1 MNINWYPGH
10 MKKTIEDIEK
20 KLKLVDFVIEIID
33 SRIPYSSRNPLFDE
47 LLKNKK
53 RLLIFN
59 KSDLSDPKLN
69 EEWMKK
75 LTDENNFAISYNAT
89 KPNVN
94 IVVKKAEDLMS
105 EEIKKYEEK
114 GLKKGPL
121 RAMIVGIP
129 NSGKSTFIN
138 SISGTKSAKTG
149 NRPGVTKTNQW
160 IKIHPKL
167 HLLDTPGVLWPKF
180 EENVG
185 LNLAFTGAIKDE
197 IMDRETLA
205 LKLIEKLVKIDS
217 TLIEN
222 RYNLK
227 NIKELSSIEIMDEI
241 GKRRGAL
248 MRGGFIDYEKV
259 SGIIL
264 DEFKKG
270 LMGKVTLEGPN
281 EFWKIWRWLL

>member
-20 KLKLVDFVIEIID
+20 KLKLIDFVIEIID
-33 SRIPYSSRNPLFDE
+33 SRIPFSSRNPLFDD
-47 LLKNKK
+47 LFKNKK

-59 KSDLSDPKLN
+59 KSDLSNPKLN
-69 EEWMKK
+69 EEWMEKI
-75 LTDENNFAISYNAT
+75 TDENNFAISYNAM

-94 IVVKKAEDLMS
+94 LVVKKSEELMAD
-105 EEIKKYEEK
+105 EIKKYEDK
-114 GLKKGPL
+114 GLSKGPL

-138 SISGTKSAKTG
+138 SISGTKSARTG

-160 IKIHPKL
+160 IKIHSKL

-180 EENVG
+180 EEKVG

-205 LKLIEKLVKIDS
+205 LKLIGKLKKIAPAALEERYKLS
-217 TLIEN
+217 NIED
-222 RYNLK
+222 
-227 NIKELSSIEIMDEI
+227 KEAIEIMDEI
-241 GKRRGAL
+241 GKNRGAL
-248 MRGGFIDYEKV
+248 MRGGLIDYEKV

-264 DEFKKG
+264 DEFRKG
-270 LMGKVTLEGPN
+270 TLGRITLEEPN
-281 EFWKIWRWLL
+281 EFL

>member
-33 SRIPYSSRNPLFDE
+33 SRIPFSSRNPLFDD
-47 LLKNKK
+47 LFKNKK

-69 EEWMKK
+69 EEWMEKI
-75 LTDENNFAISYNAT
+75 TDENNFALSYNAM

-94 IVVKKAEDLMS
+94 LVVKKSEELMAD
-105 EEIKKYEEK
+105 EIKKYEDK
-114 GLKKGPL
+114 GLNKGPL

-138 SISGTKSAKTG
+138 SISGTKSARTG

-160 IKIHPKL
+160 IKIHSKL

-180 EENVG
+180 EEKVG

-205 LKLIEKLVKIDS
+205 LKLIGKLKKIAPAALEERYKLS
-217 TLIEN
+217 NIED
-222 RYNLK
+222 
-227 NIKELSSIEIMDEI
+227 KEAIEIMDEI
-241 GKRRGAL
+241 GKNRGAL
-248 MRGGFIDYEKV
+248 MRGGLIDYEKV

-264 DEFKKG
+264 DEFRKG
-270 LMGKVTLEGPN
+270 TLGRITLEEPN
-281 EFWKIWRWLL
+281 EF

>member
-33 SRIPYSSRNPLFDE
+33 SRIPYSSRNPLFND

-59 KSDLSDPKLN
+59 KSDLSNPKLN
-69 EEWMKK
+69 EEWMEKI
-75 LTDENNFAISYNAT
+75 TDENNFAISYNAM

-94 IVVKKAEDLMS
+94 LVVKKSEELMA
-105 EEIKKYEEK
+105 EEIKKYEDK

-160 IKIHPKL
+160 IKIHSKL

-180 EENVG
+180 QEKVG

-205 LKLIEKLVKIDS
+205 LKLIEKL
-217 TLIEN
+217 
-222 RYNLK
+222 K
-227 NIKELSSIEIMDEI
+227 NIAPSSLEERYKISDIEAMSGIEIMDGI
-241 GKRRGAL
+241 GKNRGAL

-264 DEFKKG
+264 DEFRKG
-270 LMGKVTLEGPN
+270 TLGRITLEEPN
-281 EFWKIWRWLL
+281 EFL

>member
-33 SRIPYSSRNPLFDE
+33 SRIPFSSRNPLFDD
-47 LLKNKK
+47 LFKNKK

-69 EEWMKK
+69 EEWMEKI
-75 LTDENNFAISYNAT
+75 TDENNFAISYNAM

-94 IVVKKAEDLMS
+94 LVVKKSEELMAD
-105 EEIKKYEEK
+105 EIKKYEDK
-114 GLKKGPL
+114 GLNKCPL

-160 IKIHPKL
+160 IKIHSKL

-180 EENVG
+180 EEKVG

-205 LKLIEKLVKIDS
+205 LKLIGKLKKIAPAALEERYKLS
-217 TLIEN
+217 NIED
-222 RYNLK
+222 
-227 NIKELSSIEIMDEI
+227 KEAIEIMDEI
-241 GKRRGAL
+241 GKNRGAL
-248 MRGGFIDYEKV
+248 MRGGLIDYEKV

-264 DEFKKG
+264 DEFRKG
-270 LMGKVTLEGPN
+270 TLGRITLEEPN
-281 EFWKIWRWLL
+281 EFL

>member
-33 SRIPYSSRNPLFDE
+33 SRIPFSSRNPLFDD
-47 LLKNKK
+47 LFKNKK

-59 KSDLSDPKLN
+59 KSDLSNPKLN
-69 EEWMKK
+69 DDWMEKI
-75 LTDENNFAISYNAT
+75 TDENNFAISYNAM

-94 IVVKKAEDLMS
+94 LVVKKSEELMAD
-105 EEIKKYEEK
+105 EIKKYEDK
-114 GLKKGPL
+114 GLNKGPL

-138 SISGTKSAKTG
+138 SISGTKSARTG

-160 IKIHPKL
+160 IKIHSKL

-180 EENVG
+180 EEKVG

-205 LKLIEKLVKIDS
+205 LKLIGKLKKIAPAA
-217 TLIEN
+217 LEE
-222 RYNLK
+222 RYKLS
-227 NIKELSSIEIMDEI
+227 NIQDKEAIEIMDEI
-241 GKRRGAL
+241 GKNRGAL
-248 MRGGFIDYEKV
+248 MRGGLIDYEKV

-264 DEFKKG
+264 DEFRKG
-270 LMGKVTLEGPN
+270 TLGRITLEEPN
-281 EFWKIWRWLL
+281 EFL

>member
-33 SRIPYSSRNPLFDE
+33 SRIPFSSRNPLFDD
-47 LLKNKK
+47 LFKNKK

-59 KSDLSDPKLN
+59 KSDLSNPKLN
-69 EEWMKK
+69 DEWMEKI
-75 LTDENNFAISYNAT
+75 TDENNFALSYNAM

-94 IVVKKAEDLMS
+94 LVVKKSEELMAD
-105 EEIKKYEEK
+105 EIKKYEDK
-114 GLKKGPL
+114 GLNKGPL

-138 SISGTKSAKTG
+138 SISGTKSARTG

-160 IKIHPKL
+160 IKIHSKL

-180 EENVG
+180 EEKVG

-197 IMDRETLA
+197 IMDIETLA
-205 LKLIEKLVKIDS
+205 LKLIGKLKKIAPAALEERYKLS
-217 TLIEN
+217 NIED
-222 RYNLK
+222 
-227 NIKELSSIEIMDEI
+227 KEAIEIMDEI
-241 GKRRGAL
+241 GKNRGAL
-248 MRGGFIDYEKV
+248 MRGGLIDYEKV

-264 DEFKKG
+264 DEFRKG
-270 LMGKVTLEGPN
+270 TLGRITLEEPN
-281 EFWKIWRWLL
+281 EF

>member
-33 SRIPYSSRNPLFDE
+33 SRIPFSSRNPIFND

-59 KSDLSDPKLN
+59 KSDLSDPKSN
-69 EEWMKK
+69 EIWMEK
-75 LTDENNFAISYNAT
+75 LTDENNFAISYNAM
-89 KPNVN
+89 KGNVSL
-94 IVVKKAEDLMS
+94 VVKKSQELMAD
-105 EEIKKYEEK
+105 EIKKYEDK
-114 GLKKGPL
+114 GLNKGPL

-138 SISGTKSAKTG
+138 SISGTRSAKTG
-149 NRPGVTKTNQW
+149 NRPGVTKVNQW

-180 EENVG
+180 EEKVG

-205 LKLIEKLVKIDS
+205 LKLIE
-217 TLIEN
+217 
-222 RYNLK
+222 RLK
-227 NIKELSSIEIMDEI
+227 EIYPSSIEERYKISNVIDKKALDIMDEI
-241 GKRRGAL
+241 GKNRGAL
-248 MRGGFIDYEKV
+248 MRGGYIDYEKV
-259 SGIIL
+259 AGIVL
-264 DEFKKG
+264 DEFRKG
-270 LMGKVTLEGPN
+270 ILGRITLEEAD
-281 EFWKIWRWLL
+281 EFL

>member
-33 SRIPYSSRNPLFDE
+33 SRIPYSSRNPLFDD

-59 KSDLSDPKLN
+59 KSDLSNPKLN
-69 EEWMKK
+69 EEWMEKI
-75 LTDENNFAISYNAT
+75 TDENNFAISYNAM

-94 IVVKKAEDLMS
+94 LVVKKSEELMA
-105 EEIKKYEEK
+105 EEIKKYEDK
-114 GLKKGPL
+114 GLNKGPL

-160 IKIHPKL
+160 IKIHSKL

-180 EENVG
+180 EEKVG

-205 LKLIEKLVKIDS
+205 LKLIE
-217 TLIEN
+217 
-222 RYNLK
+222 RLK
-227 NIKELSSIEIMDEI
+227 NIAPSSLEERYKISDIEAMSGIEIMDEI
-241 GKRRGAL
+241 GKNRGAL
-248 MRGGFIDYEKV
+248 MRGGLIDYEKV

-264 DEFKKG
+264 DEFRKG
-270 LMGKVTLEGPN
+270 TLGRITLEEPN
-281 EFWKIWRWLL
+281 EFL

>member
-10 MKKTIEDIEK
+10 MKKTIEDIEE

-33 SRIPYSSRNPLFDE
+33 SRIPYSSRNPLFKD

-59 KSDLSDPKLN
+59 KSDLSNPKLN
-69 EEWMKK
+69 EEWMEKI
-75 LTDENNFAISYNAT
+75 TDENNFAISYNAM

-94 IVVKKAEDLMS
+94 LVVKKSEELMA
-105 EEIKKYEEK
+105 EEIKKYQDK

-138 SISGTKSAKTG
+138 SISGTKSARTG

-160 IKIHPKL
+160 IKIHSKL

-180 EENVG
+180 EEKVG

-205 LKLIEKLVKIDS
+205 LKLIEKL
-217 TLIEN
+217 
-222 RYNLK
+222 K
-227 NIKELSSIEIMDEI
+227 NIAPASLEERYKISDIKEMSPLEIMDEI
-241 GKRRGAL
+241 GKNRGAL
-248 MRGGFIDYEKV
+248 MRGGLIDYEKV

-264 DEFKKG
+264 DEFRKG
-270 LMGKVTLEGPN
+270 TLGRITLEEPN
-281 EFWKIWRWLL
+281 EFL

>member
-10 MKKTIEDIEK
+10 MKKTIEDIEE

-33 SRIPYSSRNPLFDE
+33 SRIPYSSRNPLFKD

-59 KSDLSDPKLN
+59 KSDLSNPKLN
-69 EEWMKK
+69 EEWMEKI
-75 LTDENNFAISYNAT
+75 TDENNFAISYNAM

-94 IVVKKAEDLMS
+94 LVVKKSEELMA
-105 EEIKKYEEK
+105 EEIKKYQDK

-138 SISGTKSAKTG
+138 SISGTKSARTG

-160 IKIHPKL
+160 IKIHSKL

-180 EENVG
+180 EEKVG

-205 LKLIEKLVKIDS
+205 LKLIEKL
-217 TLIEN
+217 
-222 RYNLK
+222 K
-227 NIKELSSIEIMDEI
+227 NIAPDSLEERYKISDIKEMSPLEIMDEI
-241 GKRRGAL
+241 GKNRGAL
-248 MRGGFIDYEKV
+248 MRGGLIDYEKV
-259 SGIIL
+259 SGIVL
-264 DEFKKG
+264 DEFRKG
-270 LMGKVTLEGPN
+270 TLGRITLEEPN
-281 EFWKIWRWLL
+281 EFL

>member
-33 SRIPYSSRNPLFDE
+33 SRIPFSSRNPLFDD
-47 LLKNKK
+47 LFKNKK

-59 KSDLSDPKLN
+59 KSDLSNPKLN
-69 EEWMKK
+69 DEWMEKI
-75 LTDENNFAISYNAT
+75 TDENNFAISYNAM

-94 IVVKKAEDLMS
+94 LVVKKSEELMAD
-105 EEIKKYEEK
+105 EIKKYEDK
-114 GLKKGPL
+114 GLNKGPL

-138 SISGTKSAKTG
+138 SISGTKSARTG

-160 IKIHPKL
+160 IKIHSKL

-180 EENVG
+180 EEKVG

-205 LKLIEKLVKIDS
+205 LKLIGKLKKIAPAALEERYKLS
-217 TLIEN
+217 NIED
-222 RYNLK
+222 
-227 NIKELSSIEIMDEI
+227 KEAIEIMDEI
-241 GKRRGAL
+241 GKNRGAL
-248 MRGGFIDYEKV
+248 MRGGLIDYEKV

-264 DEFKKG
+264 DEFRKG
-270 LMGKVTLEGPN
+270 TLGRITLEEPN
-281 EFWKIWRWLL
+281 EFL

>member
-33 SRIPYSSRNPLFDE
+33 SRIPFSSRNPLFDD
-47 LLKNKK
+47 LFKNKK

-59 KSDLSDPKLN
+59 KSDLSNPKLN
-69 EEWMKK
+69 DEWMEKI
-75 LTDENNFAISYNAT
+75 TDENNFAISYNAM

-94 IVVKKAEDLMS
+94 LVVKKSEELMAY
-105 EEIKKYEEK
+105 EIKKYEDK
-114 GLKKGPL
+114 GLNKGPL

-138 SISGTKSAKTG
+138 SISGTKSARTG

-160 IKIHPKL
+160 IKIHSKL

-180 EENVG
+180 EEKVG

-205 LKLIEKLVKIDS
+205 LKLIGRLKKIAPAALEERYKLS
-217 TLIEN
+217 NIED
-222 RYNLK
+222 
-227 NIKELSSIEIMDEI
+227 KEAIEIMDEI
-241 GKRRGAL
+241 GKNRGAL
-248 MRGGFIDYEKV
+248 MRGGLIDYEKV

-264 DEFKKG
+264 DEFRKG
-270 LMGKVTLEGPN
+270 TLGRITLEEPN
-281 EFWKIWRWLL
+281 EIL

>member
-33 SRIPYSSRNPLFDE
+33 SRIPFSSRNPIFDD

-69 EEWMKK
+69 EAWMEK
-75 LTDENNFAISYNAT
+75 LTDENNFAISYNAM
-89 KPNVN
+89 KGNVSL
-94 IVVKKAEDLMS
+94 VVKKSQELMA
-105 EEIKKYEEK
+105 EEIKKYEDK
-114 GLKKGPL
+114 GLNKGAL

-138 SISGTKSAKTG
+138 SISGTRSAKTG
-149 NRPGVTKTNQW
+149 NRPGVTKVNQW

-180 EENVG
+180 EDKVG

-205 LKLIEKLVKIDS
+205 LKLIEKLKYI
-217 TLIEN
+217 
-222 RYNLK
+222 YP
-227 NIKELSSIEIMDEI
+227 SSIEERYKISNVKDKEALDIMDEI
-241 GKRRGAL
+241 GKNRGAL
-248 MRGGFIDYEKV
+248 MRGGYIDYEKV
-259 SGIIL
+259 AGIVL
-264 DEFKKG
+264 DEFRKG
-270 LMGKVTLEGPN
+270 ILGRITLEVPD
-281 EFWKIWRWLL
+281 EFL

>member
-33 SRIPYSSRNPLFDE
+33 SRIPFSSRNPLFDD
-47 LLKNKK
+47 LFKNKK

-59 KSDLSDPKLN
+59 KSDLSNPKLN
-69 EEWMKK
+69 DEWMEKI
-75 LTDENNFAISYNAT
+75 TDENNFAISYNAM

-94 IVVKKAEDLMS
+94 LVVKKSEELMAY
-105 EEIKKYEEK
+105 EIKKYEDK
-114 GLKKGPL
+114 GLNKGPL

-138 SISGTKSAKTG
+138 SISGTKSARTG

-160 IKIHPKL
+160 IKIHSKL

-180 EENVG
+180 EEKVG

-205 LKLIEKLVKIDS
+205 LKLIGRLKKIAPAALEERYKLS
-217 TLIEN
+217 NIED
-222 RYNLK
+222 
-227 NIKELSSIEIMDEI
+227 KEAIEIMDEI
-241 GKRRGAL
+241 GKNRGAL
-248 MRGGFIDYEKV
+248 MRGGLIDYEKV

-264 DEFKKG
+264 DEFRKG
-270 LMGKVTLEGPN
+270 TLGRITLEEPN
-281 EFWKIWRWLL
+281 EFL

>member
-1 MNINWYPGH
+1 

-33 SRIPYSSRNPLFDE
+33 SRIPFSSRNPIFDD

-59 KSDLSDPKLN
+59 KSDLSDPKSN
-69 EEWMKK
+69 EIWMEK
-75 LTDENNFAISYNAT
+75 LTDENNFAISYNAM
-89 KPNVN
+89 KGNVSL
-94 IVVKKAEDLMS
+94 VVKKSQELMAD
-105 EEIKKYEEK
+105 EIKKYEDK
-114 GLKKGPL
+114 GLNKGPL

-138 SISGTKSAKTG
+138 SISGTRSAKTG
-149 NRPGVTKTNQW
+149 NRPGVTKVNQW

-180 EENVG
+180 EEKVG

-205 LKLIEKLVKIDS
+205 LKLIE
-217 TLIEN
+217 
-222 RYNLK
+222 RLK
-227 NIKELSSIEIMDEI
+227 EIYPSSIEERYKISNVKDKKALDIMDEI
-241 GKRRGAL
+241 GKNRGAL
-248 MRGGFIDYEKV
+248 MRGGYIDYEKV
-259 SGIIL
+259 AGIVL
-264 DEFKKG
+264 DEFRKG
-270 LMGKVTLEGPN
+270 ILGRITLEEAD
-281 EFWKIWRWLL
+281 EFL

>member
-33 SRIPYSSRNPLFDE
+33 SRIPFSSRNPLFDD
-47 LLKNKK
+47 LFKNKK

-59 KSDLSDPKLN
+59 KSDLSNPKLN
-69 EEWMKK
+69 EEWMEKI
-75 LTDENNFAISYNAT
+75 TDENNFAISYNAM

-94 IVVKKAEDLMS
+94 LVVKKSEELMAD
-105 EEIKKYEEK
+105 EIKKYEDK
-114 GLKKGPL
+114 GLNKGPL

-160 IKIHPKL
+160 IKIHSKL

-180 EENVG
+180 EEKVG

-205 LKLIEKLVKIDS
+205 LKLIGKLKKIAPAALEERYKLS
-217 TLIEN
+217 NIED
-222 RYNLK
+222 
-227 NIKELSSIEIMDEI
+227 KEAIEIMDEI
-241 GKRRGAL
+241 GKNRGAL
-248 MRGGFIDYEKV
+248 MRGGLIDYEKV

-264 DEFKKG
+264 DEFRKG
-270 LMGKVTLEGPN
+270 TLGRITLEEPN
-281 EFWKIWRWLL
+281 EFL

>member
-33 SRIPYSSRNPLFDE
+33 SRIPFSSRNPLFDD
-47 LLKNKK
+47 LFKNKK

-59 KSDLSDPKLN
+59 KSDLSNPKLN
-69 EEWMKK
+69 DEWMEKI
-75 LTDENNFAISYNAT
+75 TDENNFAISYNAM

-94 IVVKKAEDLMS
+94 LVVKKS
-105 EEIKKYEEK
+105 EELMADEIKRYEDK
-114 GLKKGPL
+114 GLNKGPL

-138 SISGTKSAKTG
+138 SISGTKSARTG

-160 IKIHPKL
+160 IKIHSKL

-180 EENVG
+180 EEKVG

-205 LKLIEKLVKIDS
+205 LKLIGKLKKIAPAALEERYKLS
-217 TLIEN
+217 NIED
-222 RYNLK
+222 
-227 NIKELSSIEIMDEI
+227 KESIEIMDEI
-241 GKRRGAL
+241 GKNRGAL
-248 MRGGFIDYEKV
+248 MRGGLIDYEKV

-264 DEFKKG
+264 DEFRKG
-270 LMGKVTLEGPN
+270 TLGRITLEEPN
-281 EFWKIWRWLL
+281 EIL

>member
-33 SRIPYSSRNPLFDE
+33 SRIPYSSRNPLFDD

-59 KSDLSDPKLN
+59 KSDLSNPKLN
-69 EEWMKK
+69 EEWMEKI
-75 LTDENNFAISYNAT
+75 TDENNFAISYNAM

-94 IVVKKAEDLMS
+94 LVVKKSEELMA
-105 EEIKKYEEK
+105 EEIKKYEDK
-114 GLKKGPL
+114 GLNKGPL

-160 IKIHPKL
+160 IKIHSKL

-180 EENVG
+180 EEKVG

-205 LKLIEKLVKIDS
+205 LKLIE
-217 TLIEN
+217 
-222 RYNLK
+222 RLK
-227 NIKELSSIEIMDEI
+227 NIAPSSLEERYKISDIAAMSGIEIMDEI
-241 GKRRGAL
+241 GKNRGAL
-248 MRGGFIDYEKV
+248 MRGGLIDYEKV

-264 DEFKKG
+264 DEFRKG
-270 LMGKVTLEGPN
+270 TLGRITLEEPN
-281 EFWKIWRWLL
+281 EFL

>member
-33 SRIPYSSRNPLFDE
+33 SRIPYSSRNPLFND

-59 KSDLSDPKLN
+59 KSDLSNPKLN
-69 EEWMKK
+69 EEWMEKI
-75 LTDENNFAISYNAT
+75 TDENNFAISYNAM

-94 IVVKKAEDLMS
+94 LVVKKSEELMA
-105 EEIKKYEEK
+105 EEIKKYEDK
-114 GLKKGPL
+114 GLNKGPL

-160 IKIHPKL
+160 IKIHSKL

-180 EENVG
+180 QEKVG

-205 LKLIEKLVKIDS
+205 LKLIEKL
-217 TLIEN
+217 
-222 RYNLK
+222 K
-227 NIKELSSIEIMDEI
+227 NIAPSSLEERYKISDIEAMSGIEIMDEI
-241 GKRRGAL
+241 GKNRGAL
-248 MRGGFIDYEKV
+248 MRGGLIDYEKV

-264 DEFKKG
+264 DEFRKG
-270 LMGKVTLEGPN
+270 TLGRITLEEPN
-281 EFWKIWRWLL
+281 EFL

>member
-33 SRIPYSSRNPLFDE
+33 SRIPFSSRNPLFDD
-47 LLKNKK
+47 LFKNKK

-69 EEWMKK
+69 EEWMEKI
-75 LTDENNFAISYNAT
+75 TDENNFAISYNAM

-94 IVVKKAEDLMS
+94 LVVKKSEELMAD
-105 EEIKKYEEK
+105 EIKKYEDK
-114 GLKKGPL
+114 GLNKGPL

-160 IKIHPKL
+160 IKIHSKL

-180 EENVG
+180 EEKVG

-205 LKLIEKLVKIDS
+205 LKLIGKLKKIAPAALEDRYKLS
-217 TLIEN
+217 NIED
-222 RYNLK
+222 
-227 NIKELSSIEIMDEI
+227 KEAIEIMDEI
-241 GKRRGAL
+241 GKNRGAL
-248 MRGGFIDYEKV
+248 MRGGLIDYEKV

-264 DEFKKG
+264 DEFRKG
-270 LMGKVTLEGPN
+270 TLGRITLEEPN
-281 EFWKIWRWLL
+281 EFL

>member
-10 MKKTIEDIEK
+10 MKKTIEDIEE

-33 SRIPYSSRNPLFDE
+33 SRIPYSSRNPLFKD

-69 EEWMKK
+69 EEWMEKI
-75 LTDENNFAISYNAT
+75 TDENNFAISYNAM

-94 IVVKKAEDLMS
+94 LVVKKSEELMVD
-105 EEIKKYEEK
+105 EIKKFEDK

-138 SISGTKSAKTG
+138 SISGTKSARTG

-160 IKIHPKL
+160 IKIHSKL

-180 EENVG
+180 EEKVG

-205 LKLIEKLVKIDS
+205 LKLIEKL
-217 TLIEN
+217 
-222 RYNLK
+222 K
-227 NIKELSSIEIMDEI
+227 NIAPASLEERYKISDIKEMSPLEIMDEI
-241 GKRRGAL
+241 GKNRGAL
-248 MRGGFIDYEKV
+248 MRGGLIDYEKV

-264 DEFKKG
+264 DEFRKG
-270 LMGKVTLEGPN
+270 TLGRITLEEPN
-281 EFWKIWRWLL
+281 EFL

>member
-10 MKKTIEDIEK
+10 MKKTIEDIEE

-33 SRIPYSSRNPLFDE
+33 SRIPYSSRNPLFKD

-59 KSDLSDPKLN
+59 KSDLSNPKLN
-69 EEWMKK
+69 EEWMEKI
-75 LTDENNFAISYNAT
+75 TDENNFAISYNAM

-94 IVVKKAEDLMS
+94 LVVKKSEELMAD
-105 EEIKKYEEK
+105 EIKKYQDK

-138 SISGTKSAKTG
+138 SISGTKSARTG

-160 IKIHPKL
+160 IKIHSKL

-180 EENVG
+180 EDKVG

-205 LKLIEKLVKIDS
+205 LKLIEKL
-217 TLIEN
+217 
-222 RYNLK
+222 K
-227 NIKELSSIEIMDEI
+227 NIAPASLKERYKISDIKEMSPIEIMDEI
-241 GKRRGAL
+241 GKNRGAL
-248 MRGGFIDYEKV
+248 MRGGLIDYEKV

-264 DEFKKG
+264 DEFRKG
-270 LMGKVTLEGPN
+270 TLGRITLEEPN
-281 EFWKIWRWLL
+281 EFL

>member
-33 SRIPYSSRNPLFDE
+33 SRIPFSSRNPIFDD

-69 EEWMKK
+69 DAWMEK
-75 LTDENNFAISYNAT
+75 LTDENNFAISYNAM
-89 KPNVN
+89 KGNVSL
-94 IVVKKAEDLMS
+94 VVKKSQELMA
-105 EEIKKYEEK
+105 EEIKRYEDK
-114 GLKKGPL
+114 GLNKGAL

-138 SISGTKSAKTG
+138 SISGTRSAKTG
-149 NRPGVTKTNQW
+149 NRPGVTKVNQW

-180 EENVG
+180 EEKVG

-205 LKLIEKLVKIDS
+205 LKLIEKLKDI
-217 TLIEN
+217 
-222 RYNLK
+222 YP
-227 NIKELSSIEIMDEI
+227 SSIEERYKISNVKDKEALDIMDEI
-241 GKRRGAL
+241 GKNRGAL
-248 MRGGFIDYEKV
+248 MRGGYIDYEKV
-259 SGIIL
+259 AGIVL
-264 DEFKKG
+264 DEFRKG
-270 LMGKVTLEGPN
+270 ILGRITLEVPD
-281 EFWKIWRWLL
+281 EFL

>member
-10 MKKTIEDIEK
+10 MKKTIEDIEE

-33 SRIPYSSRNPLFDE
+33 SRIPYSSRNPLFKD

-69 EEWMKK
+69 EEWMEKI
-75 LTDENNFAISYNAT
+75 TDENNFAISYNAM

-94 IVVKKAEDLMS
+94 LVVKKSEELMAD
-105 EEIKKYEEK
+105 EIKKYQDK

-138 SISGTKSAKTG
+138 SISGTKSARTG

-160 IKIHPKL
+160 IKIHSKL

-180 EENVG
+180 EEKVG

-205 LKLIEKLVKIDS
+205 LKLIEKL
-217 TLIEN
+217 
-222 RYNLK
+222 K
-227 NIKELSSIEIMDEI
+227 NIAPKSLEERYKISDIKEMSPLEIMDEI
-241 GKRRGAL
+241 GKNRGAL
-248 MRGGFIDYEKV
+248 MRGGLIDYEKV

-264 DEFKKG
+264 DEFRKG
-270 LMGKVTLEGPN
+270 TLGRITLEEPN
-281 EFWKIWRWLL
+281 EFL

>member
-33 SRIPYSSRNPLFDE
+33 ARIPYSSRNPLFND

-59 KSDLSDPKLN
+59 KSDLSNPKLN
-69 EEWMKK
+69 EEWMEKI
-75 LTDENNFAISYNAT
+75 TDENNFAISYNAM

-94 IVVKKAEDLMS
+94 LVVKKSEELMA
-105 EEIKKYEEK
+105 EEIKKYEDK
-114 GLKKGPL
+114 GLNKGPL

-160 IKIHPKL
+160 IKIHSKL

-180 EENVG
+180 QEKVG

-205 LKLIEKLVKIDS
+205 LKLIEKL
-217 TLIEN
+217 
-222 RYNLK
+222 K
-227 NIKELSSIEIMDEI
+227 NIAPSSLEERYRISDIKEMSPIEIMDEI
-241 GKRRGAL
+241 GKNRGAL
-248 MRGGFIDYEKV
+248 MRGGLIDYEKV

-264 DEFKKG
+264 DEFRKG
-270 LMGKVTLEGPN
+270 TLGRITLEEPY
-281 EFWKIWRWLL
+281 EFL

>member
-10 MKKTIEDIEK
+10 MKKTIEDIEE

-33 SRIPYSSRNPLFDE
+33 SRIPYSSRNPLFKD

-59 KSDLSDPKLN
+59 KSDLSDPKSN
-69 EEWMKK
+69 EEWMEKI
-75 LTDENNFAISYNAT
+75 TDENNFAISYNAM

-94 IVVKKAEDLMS
+94 LVVKKSEELMA
-105 EEIKKYEEK
+105 EEIKKYEDK

-138 SISGTKSAKTG
+138 SISGTKSARTG

-160 IKIHPKL
+160 IKIHSKL

-180 EENVG
+180 EEKVG

-205 LKLIEKLVKIDS
+205 LKLIEKL
-217 TLIEN
+217 
-222 RYNLK
+222 K
-227 NIKELSSIEIMDEI
+227 NIAPASLEERYKISDIKEMSPLEIMDEI
-241 GKRRGAL
+241 GKNRGAL
-248 MRGGFIDYEKV
+248 MRGGLIDYEKV

-264 DEFKKG
+264 DEFRKG
-270 LMGKVTLEGPN
+270 TLGRITLEEPN
-281 EFWKIWRWLL
+281 EFL

>member
-10 MKKTIEDIEK
+10 MKKTIEDIEE

-33 SRIPYSSRNPLFDE
+33 SRIPYSSRNPLFKD

-59 KSDLSDPKLN
+59 KSDLSNPKLN
-69 EEWMKK
+69 EEWMEKI
-75 LTDENNFAISYNAT
+75 TDENNFAISYNAM

-94 IVVKKAEDLMS
+94 LVVKKSEELMAD
-105 EEIKKYEEK
+105 EIKKFQDK

-138 SISGTKSAKTG
+138 SISGTKSARTG

-160 IKIHPKL
+160 IKIHSKL

-180 EENVG
+180 EEKVG

-205 LKLIEKLVKIDS
+205 LKLIEKL
-217 TLIEN
+217 
-222 RYNLK
+222 K
-227 NIKELSSIEIMDEI
+227 NIAPAFLEERYKISDIKEMSPLEIMDEI
-241 GKRRGAL
+241 GKNRGAL
-248 MRGGFIDYEKV
+248 MRGGLIDYEKV

-264 DEFKKG
+264 DEFRKG
-270 LMGKVTLEGPN
+270 TLGRITLEEPN
-281 EFWKIWRWLL
+281 EFL

>member
-33 SRIPYSSRNPLFDE
+33 SRIPFSSRNPLFDD
-47 LLKNKK
+47 LFKNKK

-69 EEWMKK
+69 DEWMEKI
-75 LTDENNFAISYNAT
+75 TDENNFAISYNAM

-94 IVVKKAEDLMS
+94 LVVKKSEELMAD
-105 EEIKKYEEK
+105 EIKKYQDK

-138 SISGTKSAKTG
+138 SISGTKSARTG

-160 IKIHPKL
+160 IKIHSKL

-180 EENVG
+180 EEKVG

-205 LKLIEKLVKIDS
+205 LKLIEKL
-217 TLIEN
+217 
-222 RYNLK
+222 K
-227 NIKELSSIEIMDEI
+227 NIAPASLEERYKISDIKEMSPLEIMDEI
-241 GKRRGAL
+241 GKNRGAL
-248 MRGGFIDYEKV
+248 MRGGLIDYEKV

-264 DEFKKG
+264 DEFRKG
-270 LMGKVTLEGPN
+270 TLGRITLEEPN
-281 EFWKIWRWLL
+281 EFL

>member
-10 MKKTIEDIEK
+10 MKKTIEDIEE

-33 SRIPYSSRNPLFDE
+33 SRIPYSSRNPLFKD

-69 EEWMKK
+69 EEWMGKI
-75 LTDENNFAISYNAT
+75 TDENNFAISYNAM

-94 IVVKKAEDLMS
+94 LVVKKSEELMAD
-105 EEIKKYEEK
+105 EIKKYQDK

-138 SISGTKSAKTG
+138 SISGTKSARTG

-160 IKIHPKL
+160 IKIHSKL

-180 EENVG
+180 EEKVG

-205 LKLIEKLVKIDS
+205 LKLIEKL
-217 TLIEN
+217 
-222 RYNLK
+222 K
-227 NIKELSSIEIMDEI
+227 NIAPASLEERYKISDIKEMSPLEIMDEI
-241 GKRRGAL
+241 GKNRGAL
-248 MRGGFIDYEKV
+248 MRGGIIDYEKV

-264 DEFKKG
+264 DEFRKG
-270 LMGKVTLEGPN
+270 TLGRITLEEPN
-281 EFWKIWRWLL
+281 EFL

>member
-10 MKKTIEDIEK
+10 MKKTIEDIEE

-33 SRIPYSSRNPLFDE
+33 SRIPYSSRNPLFKD

-69 EEWMKK
+69 EEWMEKI
-75 LTDENNFAISYNAT
+75 TDENNFAISYNAM

-94 IVVKKAEDLMS
+94 LVVKKSEELMA
-105 EEIKKYEEK
+105 EEIKKYQDK

-138 SISGTKSAKTG
+138 SISGTKSARTG

-160 IKIHPKL
+160 IKIHSKL

-180 EENVG
+180 EEKVG

-205 LKLIEKLVKIDS
+205 LKLIEKL
-217 TLIEN
+217 
-222 RYNLK
+222 K
-227 NIKELSSIEIMDEI
+227 NIAPSSLEERYKISDIKEMSPLEIMDEI
-241 GKRRGAL
+241 GKKRGAL
-248 MRGGFIDYEKV
+248 MRGGLIDYEKV

-264 DEFKKG
+264 DEFRKG
-270 LMGKVTLEGPN
+270 TLGRITLEEPN
-281 EFWKIWRWLL
+281 EFL

>member
-33 SRIPYSSRNPLFDE
+33 SRIPFSSRNPIFDD

-69 EEWMKK
+69 EAWMEK
-75 LTDENNFAISYNAT
+75 LTDENNFAISYNAM
-89 KPNVN
+89 KGNVSL
-94 IVVKKAEDLMS
+94 VVKKSQELMA
-105 EEIKKYEEK
+105 EEIKKYEDK
-114 GLKKGPL
+114 GLNKGAL

-138 SISGTKSAKTG
+138 SISGTRSAKTG
-149 NRPGVTKTNQW
+149 NRPGVTKVNQW

-180 EENVG
+180 EEKVG

-205 LKLIEKLVKIDS
+205 LKLIEKLKDI
-217 TLIEN
+217 
-222 RYNLK
+222 YP
-227 NIKELSSIEIMDEI
+227 SSIEERYKISNVKDKEALYIMDEI
-241 GKRRGAL
+241 GKNRGAL
-248 MRGGFIDYEKV
+248 MRGGYIDYEKV
-259 SGIIL
+259 AGIVL
-264 DEFKKG
+264 DEFRKG
-270 LMGKVTLEGPN
+270 ILGRITLEVPD
-281 EFWKIWRWLL
+281 EFL

>member
-10 MKKTIEDIEK
+10 MKKTIEDIEE

-33 SRIPYSSRNPLFDE
+33 SRIPYSSRNPLFKD

-59 KSDLSDPKLN
+59 KSDLSNPKLN
-69 EEWMKK
+69 EEWMEKI
-75 LTDENNFAISYNAT
+75 TDENNFAISYNAM

-94 IVVKKAEDLMS
+94 LVVKKSEELMA
-105 EEIKKYEEK
+105 EEIKKYQDR

-138 SISGTKSAKTG
+138 SISGTKSARTG

-160 IKIHPKL
+160 IKIHSKL

-180 EENVG
+180 EEKVG

-205 LKLIEKLVKIDS
+205 LKLIEKL
-217 TLIEN
+217 
-222 RYNLK
+222 K
-227 NIKELSSIEIMDEI
+227 NIAPASLEERYKISDIKEMLPLEIMDAI
-241 GKRRGAL
+241 GKNRGAL
-248 MRGGFIDYEKV
+248 MRGGLIDYEKV
-259 SGIIL
+259 SGIVL
-264 DEFKKG
+264 DEFRKG
-270 LMGKVTLEGPN
+270 TLGRITLEEPN
-281 EFWKIWRWLL
+281 EFL

>member
-33 SRIPYSSRNPLFDE
+33 SRIPFSSRNPIFDD

-59 KSDLSDPKLN
+59 KSDLSDPKSN
-69 EEWMKK
+69 EIWMEK
-75 LTDENNFAISYNAT
+75 LTDENNFAISYNAM
-89 KPNVN
+89 KGNVSL
-94 IVVKKAEDLMS
+94 VVKKSQELMAD
-105 EEIKKYEEK
+105 EIKKYEDK
-114 GLKKGPL
+114 GLNKGPL

-138 SISGTKSAKTG
+138 SISGTRSAKTG
-149 NRPGVTKTNQW
+149 NRPGVTKVNQW

-180 EENVG
+180 EEKVG

-205 LKLIEKLVKIDS
+205 LKLIE
-217 TLIEN
+217 
-222 RYNLK
+222 RLK
-227 NIKELSSIEIMDEI
+227 EIYPSSIEERYKISNVKDKKALDIMDEI
-241 GKRRGAL
+241 GKNRGAL
-248 MRGGFIDYEKV
+248 MRGGYIDYEKV
-259 SGIIL
+259 AGIVL
-264 DEFKKG
+264 DEFRKG
-270 LMGKVTLEGPN
+270 ILGRITLEEAD
-281 EFWKIWRWLL
+281 EFL

>member
-10 MKKTIEDIEK
+10 MKKTIEDIEE

-33 SRIPYSSRNPLFDE
+33 SRIPYSSRNPLFKD

-69 EEWMKK
+69 EEWMEKI
-75 LTDENNFAISYNAT
+75 TDENNFAISYNAM

-94 IVVKKAEDLMS
+94 LVVKKSEELMAD
-105 EEIKKYEEK
+105 EIKKYQDK

-138 SISGTKSAKTG
+138 SISGTKSARTG

-160 IKIHPKL
+160 IKIHSKL

-180 EENVG
+180 EEKVG

-205 LKLIEKLVKIDS
+205 LKLIEKL
-217 TLIEN
+217 
-222 RYNLK
+222 K
-227 NIKELSSIEIMDEI
+227 NITPASLEERYKISDIKEMSPLEIMDEI
-241 GKRRGAL
+241 GKNRGAL
-248 MRGGFIDYEKV
+248 MRGGLIDYEKV

-264 DEFKKG
+264 DEFRKG
-270 LMGKVTLEGPN
+270 TLGRITLEEPN
-281 EFWKIWRWLL
+281 EFL

>member
-33 SRIPYSSRNPLFDE
+33 SRIPYSSRNPLFKD

-69 EEWMKK
+69 EEWMEKI
-75 LTDENNFAISYNAT
+75 TDENNFALSYNAM

-94 IVVKKAEDLMS
+94 LVVKKSEELMAD
-105 EEIKKYEEK
+105 EIKKYQDK

-138 SISGTKSAKTG
+138 SISGTKSARTG

-160 IKIHPKL
+160 IKIHSKL

-180 EENVG
+180 EDKVG

-205 LKLIEKLVKIDS
+205 LKLIEKL
-217 TLIEN
+217 
-222 RYNLK
+222 K
-227 NIKELSSIEIMDEI
+227 NIAPASLEERYKISDIKEMSPLEIMDEI
-241 GKRRGAL
+241 GKNRGAL

-264 DEFKKG
+264 DEFRKG
-270 LMGKVTLEGPN
+270 TLGRITLEEPN
-281 EFWKIWRWLL
+281 EFL

>member
-33 SRIPYSSRNPLFDE
+33 SRIPFSSRNPLFDD
-47 LLKNKK
+47 LFKNKK

-59 KSDLSDPKLN
+59 KADLSNPKLN
-69 EEWMKK
+69 DEWMEKI
-75 LTDENNFAISYNAT
+75 TDENNFAISYNAM

-94 IVVKKAEDLMS
+94 LVVKKSEELMAD
-105 EEIKKYEEK
+105 EIKKYEDK
-114 GLKKGPL
+114 GLNKGPL

-138 SISGTKSAKTG
+138 SISGTKSARTG

-160 IKIHPKL
+160 IKIHSKL

-180 EENVG
+180 EEKVG

-205 LKLIEKLVKIDS
+205 LKLIGKLKKIAPAALEERYKLS
-217 TLIEN
+217 NIED
-222 RYNLK
+222 
-227 NIKELSSIEIMDEI
+227 KEAIEIMDEI
-241 GKRRGAL
+241 GKNRGAL
-248 MRGGFIDYEKV
+248 MRGGLIDYEKV

-264 DEFKKG
+264 DEFRKG
-270 LMGKVTLEGPN
+270 TLGRITLEEPN
-281 EFWKIWRWLL
+281 EFL